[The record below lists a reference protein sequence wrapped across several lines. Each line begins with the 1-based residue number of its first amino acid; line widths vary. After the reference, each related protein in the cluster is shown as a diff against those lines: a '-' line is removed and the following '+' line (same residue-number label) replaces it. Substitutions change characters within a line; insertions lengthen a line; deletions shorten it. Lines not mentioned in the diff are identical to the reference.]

1 VIPGLYRD
9 RVILVFN
16 LKLRVPQGLAFET
29 WETTDPHG
37 RGTGSSS
44 RQPAGLNPEG
54 MPRGVKGMSES
65 AVIAEQRTHE
75 QKLDLL
81 AAVAVHVGLGLKAG
95 QELVMTAS
103 LDVLPLARR
112 ITEQAYRA
120 GASLVTTLYNDDE
133 ATLMRYHFAP
143 DESFDHAAKWLYDGM
158 GAAFKSGAARLAI
171 AAGNPMLLAN
181 EDAGKVGRANR
192 AVSQAYR
199 PALELITRHAINWT
213 IVSGATAAWAAAMF
227 PGDAPDVAL
236 ARLWDAIFET
246 TRINCDDPVGA
257 WKTHDADL
265 HRRAA
270 RLNEKRYAAL
280 QYRGPG
286 TDFRLGLA
294 DDHLWLG
301 GGTTAG
307 NGLYCIPNMPTE
319 EVFTT
324 PHKDRADGTL
334 TATKPLSHQGTMIE
348 GIQVRFEK
356 GRIVEMHASKGEEV
370 LQKLIDTDDGARR
383 LGEVALVPHSS
394 PIAASGMLFLNT
406 LFDEN
411 AASHIALGQSY
422 SSCLREGD
430 TLTKELL
437 AARGA
442 NESLI
447 HVDWMIGSGKLDI
460 DGLTSTGAVEPLMR
474 QGEWV

>member
-1 VIPGLYRD
+1 MSM
-9 RVILVFN
+9 
-16 LKLRVPQGLAFET
+16 A
-29 WETTDPHG
+29 
-37 RGTGSSS
+37 
-44 RQPAGLNPEG
+44 A
-54 MPRGVKGMSES
+54 VK
-65 AVIAEQRTHE
+65 AEQRTHE

-81 AAVAVHVGLGLKAG
+81 AEVAVRVGLGLRAG

-103 LDVLPLARR
+103 LDSLALARR

-120 GASLVTTLYNDDE
+120 GASLVTTIYSDDE
-133 ATLMRYHFAP
+133 AALMRYHFAP
-143 DESFDHAAKWLYDGM
+143 DDSFDHAAKWLYDGM
-158 GAAFKSGAARLAI
+158 GTAFKSGAARLAI
-171 AAGNPMLLAN
+171 AGGNPALLSN
-181 EDAGKVGRANR
+181 EDPEKVGRANR

-199 PALELITRHAINWT
+199 PALELITRHEINWT
-213 IVSGATAAWAAAMF
+213 IVASATPAWAASMF
-227 PGDAPDVAL
+227 PDDAAEVAL
-236 ARLWDAIFET
+236 AKLWEAIFQT
-246 TRINCDDPVGA
+246 TRINSEDPVGA

-265 HRRAA
+265 HARSA

-280 QYRGPG
+280 KYTGPG

-319 EVFTT
+319 EVFST
-324 PHKDRADGTL
+324 PHKDRADGTV

-356 GRIVEMHASKGEEV
+356 GRIVEVHATRGQEV
-370 LQKLIDTDDGARR
+370 LEKMIDTDEGARR

-394 PIAASGMLFLNT
+394 PIAQSGLVFLNT

-422 SSCLREGD
+422 SSCLRDGD
-430 TLTKELL
+430 KLSPEEL

-442 NESLI
+442 NDSLI
-447 HVDWMIGSGKLDI
+447 HVDWMIGSAELDV
-460 DGLTSTGAVEPLMR
+460 DGITASGVEEPLMR
-474 QGEWV
+474 GGEWAIAV

>member
-1 VIPGLYRD
+1 MTITAEP
-9 RVILVFN
+9 
-16 LKLRVPQGLAFET
+16 
-29 WETTDPHG
+29 TTD
-37 RGTGSSS
+37 
-44 RQPAGLNPEG
+44 
-54 MPRGVKGMSES
+54 
-65 AVIAEQRTHE
+65 RTFE

-81 AAVAVHVGLGLKAG
+81 AEVAVKVGLGLAVG

-103 LDVLPLARR
+103 LDALPLARR

-120 GASLVTTLYNDDE
+120 GASLVTTLYIDDE
-133 ATLMRYHFAP
+133 ATLLRYRHAP
-143 DESFDHAAKWLYDGM
+143 DSSFDHAAKWLYDGM

-171 AAGNPMLLAN
+171 AGGNPALLSN
-181 EDAGKVGRANR
+181 EDPAKVGRANS
-192 AVSQAYR
+192 AVSKAYR
-199 PALELITRHAINWT
+199 PALELITRPAINWT
-213 IVSGATAAWAAAMF
+213 IVAAATPAWAAAMF
-227 PGDAPDVAL
+227 PNDAPDAAL
-236 ARLWDAIFET
+236 AKVWEAIFQT
-246 TRINCDDPVGA
+246 TRINTPDPVAA
-257 WKTHDADL
+257 WKTHDAGL
-265 HRRAA
+265 HHRAA
-270 RLNEKRYAAL
+270 YMNEKRFSYL

-319 EVFTT
+319 EVFST
-324 PHKDRADGTL
+324 PHKDRADGTV

-356 GRIVEMHASKGEEV
+356 GRIVEARATRGQEV
-370 LQKLIDTDDGARR
+370 LQRLIDTDEGARR

-394 PIAASGMLFLNT
+394 PIAASGMLFFNT

-422 SSCLREGD
+422 SSCLRDGD
-430 TLTKELL
+430 TLTPDEL
-437 AARGA
+437 AAKGA
-442 NESLI
+442 NDSLI
-447 HVDWMIGSGKLDI
+447 HVDWMIGSGQLDI
-460 DGLTSTGAVEPLMR
+460 DGITSTGAIEPLMR